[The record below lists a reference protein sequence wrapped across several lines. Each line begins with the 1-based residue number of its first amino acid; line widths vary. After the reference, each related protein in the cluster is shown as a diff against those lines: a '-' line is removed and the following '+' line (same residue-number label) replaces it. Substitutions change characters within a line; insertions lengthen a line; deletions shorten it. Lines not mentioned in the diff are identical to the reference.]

1 MTALRPALQ
10 GSLENLLTFSRQ
22 LLVTCQ
28 KRLFHGLDTGI
39 SVVQLC
45 IYATNN
51 ARMAVSR
58 RKSRKQGGQGA
69 ELCE

>member
-28 KRLFHGLDTGI
+28 KRLVHGLDTGI

-45 IYATNN
+45 IYAD
-51 ARMAVSR
+51 
-58 RKSRKQGGQGA
+58 K
-69 ELCE
+69 